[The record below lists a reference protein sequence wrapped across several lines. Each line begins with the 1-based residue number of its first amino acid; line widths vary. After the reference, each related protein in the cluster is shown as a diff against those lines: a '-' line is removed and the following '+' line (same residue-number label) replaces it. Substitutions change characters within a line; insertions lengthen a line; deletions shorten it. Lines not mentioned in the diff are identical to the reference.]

1 MSEYK
6 PDDWRKLA
14 RLLRARRAQLDA
26 RYSKRSVFCEET
38 GLNYKLVSDVEGAP
52 ETRTTFA
59 PETFAL
65 FERAYHWAPG
75 SIESVLGGGDPAEVA
90 TITGEATLGVTAS
103 VTATAEATRTDDGLM
118 AAIRELARRLSPEN
132 VRALL
137 EEFAHDDPDND
148 NPYRDPAERHIWAM
162 RELSEGHRRQL
173 IIMLQ
178 AIRSTADL
186 EASPAHQARATP
198 TAEVREFRQRG

>member
-1 MSEYK
+1 MTSNPDPVRRLNDLLNQRRTSLRLQWQEVTDRANMSTAHLRNVRTGK
-6 PDDWRKLA
+6 ASLSDLA
-14 RLLRARRAQLDA
+14 KAELEQAVL
-26 RYSKRSVFCEET
+26 
-38 GLNYKLVSDVEGAP
+38 
-52 ETRTTFA
+52 
-59 PETFAL
+59 
-65 FERAYHWAPG
+65 WAPG
-75 SIESVLGGGDPAEVA
+75 SIDSILGGGDPTPLDEP
-90 TITGEATLGVTAS
+90 TS
-103 VTATAEATRTDDGLM
+103 VTLQGTTGSILVRAGQGAIQTDDGM
-118 AAIRELARRLSPEN
+118 QAAIRELAKRLPPED

-137 EEFAHDDPDND
+137 EEFAHDDPDSD

-186 EASPAHQARATP
+186 EASPAHQKRKTP